1 MDFRQDVIATLH
13 DLQVNNERLEKE
25 IEEYSRD
32 HFLSVVIP
40 VLYTDLKRESASRLI
55 EKLNRCTYLDE
66 IMVALSAKEVKEY
79 RETVRAFSK
88 MDIPT
93 KVVWCNGP
101 SVKEVLMEL
110 KNEKLDILR
119 YSGKGKD
126 VWIALGIATIRSHAI
141 ALHDA
146 DIITYDEHL
155 PAKLLYPL
163 IEPSLDYSFN
173 KGYYARIGN
182 NVLYGRVTRLFVQP
196 LVEALIEKLGYE
208 VGFLSYLRSFRYPLS
223 GEFAIKSDIA
233 LDLNLPADWGLEIGI
248 LSEVYKRTSLK
259 HICQTDLGTYDHK
272 HQGIGDLTRGLVK
285 MAGDIFKAILR
296 HLTEGV
302 HIDVTQ
308 STLQSLQI
316 IYRRIARDYIRKY
329 FSLARFNDLKYNR
342 HREETTVERFSEVIM
357 TAGKQ
362 YIKKPI
368 GNQIPSWL
376 RAMSALPGVRD
387 LLLGAV
393 ERDLELYGKI

>member
-1 MDFRQDVIATLH
+1 
-13 DLQVNNERLEKE
+13 
-25 IEEYSRD
+25 
-32 HFLSVVIP
+32 
-40 VLYTDLKRESASRLI
+40 
-55 EKLNRCTYLDE
+55 
-66 IMVALSAKEVKEY
+66 
-79 RETVRAFSK
+79 
-88 MDIPT
+88 
-93 KVVWCNGP
+93 
-101 SVKEVLMEL
+101 
-110 KNEKLDILR
+110 
-119 YSGKGKD
+119 
-126 VWIALGIATIRSHAI
+126 
-141 ALHDA
+141 
-146 DIITYDEHL
+146 
-155 PAKLLYPL
+155 
-163 IEPSLDYSFN
+163 
-173 KGYYARIGN
+173 
-182 NVLYGRVTRLFVQP
+182 
-196 LVEALIEKLGYE
+196 
-208 VGFLSYLRSFRYPLS
+208 
-223 GEFAIKSDIA
+223 
-233 LDLNLPADWGLEIGI
+233 
-248 LSEVYKRTSLK
+248 
-259 HICQTDLGTYDHK
+259 
-272 HQGIGDLTRGLVK
+272 